1 MELEKAVEQVYRGR
15 ERMIIIGLTGRT
27 GSGCSKVAEIL
38 QTAKFSELD
47 LPESKTRE
55 YNDANERKDKVI
67 KDFMEVDGHWKRFD
81 VIEMSSIIL
90 ASVLEQGIGE
100 FVRYLDSIT
109 LENEKSSISIGEKE
123 KLIESIQEISYMFD
137 EAQKYPLETNRT
149 QNFDW
154 DGYYEFYTNTIRE
167 YKISFKN
174 I

>member
-81 VIEMSSIIL
+81 VIEMSTCIRT
-90 ASVLEQGIGE
+90 GTG
-100 FVRYLDSIT
+100 
-109 LENEKSSISIGEKE
+109 
-123 KLIESIQEISYMFD
+123 
-137 EAQKYPLETNRT
+137 NR
-149 QNFDW
+149 
-154 DGYYEFYTNTIRE
+154 
-167 YKISFKN
+167 
-174 I
+174 